1 MFTATHETPLTPLSG
16 PPDRL
21 PLGPGA
27 GLRPRDERRA
37 LCVMAAAVEAVPSLR
52 RFVQETARR
61 WELGDEVD
69 EALGVVV
76 TELAANVVR
85 HSGSR
90 DVAVLLA
97 ATGRSL
103 TLQVQDTGTWRRRRP
118 RLPGDD
124 ATACCGRGLQL
135 VRAYALDCAIVRTA
149 RGTRVAVTLGAGTV
163 IEQGPPQTD
172 QDTP

>member
-1 MFTATHETPLTPLSG
+1 MFTATQATPLTPLSG
-16 PPDRL
+16 SPEPL
-21 PLGPGA
+21 PLGPSP
-27 GLRPRDERRA
+27 RPRDERRA
-37 LCVMAAAVEAVPSLR
+37 LCVMAASIEAVPPLR

-61 WELGDEVD
+61 WELGDEAD

-97 ATGRSL
+97 TTGRSL

-149 RGTRVAVTLGAGTV
+149 RGTRVTVTLGAGAV
-163 IEQGPPQTD
+163 IGQGPPEAG
-172 QDTP
+172 QDGP